1 MAFFVCL
8 KKAVFEIRNKNKNT
22 NDDNM
27 DVLVEDE
34 IEQMDRDNEIER
46 EENDISA
53 FNDDYNDGN
62 YEGEEVDNQEDYD

>member
-1 MAFFVCL
+1 MDKIEKNV
-8 KKAVFEIRNKNKNT
+8 RNKNKNT

>member
-1 MAFFVCL
+1 MDKIEKNV
-8 KKAVFEIRNKNKNT
+8 RNKNKNT

-46 EENDISA
+46 EENDIGA